1 MSSAFRVTESTISSL
16 TLANLQTN
24 LARMQQIQEQLSSGR
39 RVSRASDS
47 PTDAAASMQYRAS
60 IKGAEQFSRNV
71 DDGLAW
77 LGMADNTITSMLP
90 QVQRAKDLLLQGM
103 NASSGADARAALAD
117 EIKELRESLIQ
128 SGNTTY
134 LGRYIFA
141 GTASTT
147 APGQPA
153 TPAAAYLPDGTWN
166 GNQTAIMRTMGSGVD
181 VAINVSGLDV
191 FGDPATGKDLL
202 TVLQNAEND
211 LRSGNITGM
220 STDVDDLGVRFQGM
234 QGALVSIGARYDRVD
249 TLKNGLDQQQIDL
262 KNSLSEVEDI
272 DLPKTLVELQLQQ
285 TAYQAALAATARV
298 VQPSL
303 VDFLR

>member
-1 MSSAFRVTESTISSL
+1 
-16 TLANLQTN
+16 
-24 LARMQQIQEQLSSGR
+24 
-39 RVSRASDS
+39 
-47 PTDAAASMQYRAS
+47 
-60 IKGAEQFSRNV
+60 
-71 DDGLAW
+71 
-77 LGMADNTITSMLP
+77 
-90 QVQRAKDLLLQGM
+90 
-103 NASSGADARAALAD
+103 
-117 EIKELRESLIQ
+117 
-128 SGNTTY
+128 
-134 LGRYIFA
+134 
-141 GTASTT
+141 
-147 APGQPA
+147 
-153 TPAAAYLPDGTWN
+153 
-166 GNQTAIMRTMGSGVD
+166 MGPGVD